1 MREVTFIPLT
11 STDTAPFRLLDLARV
26 VFWVLLWVALLL
38 LLDEMNRSVFWNKV
52 KVTLTMPSPPDC
64 VWLSPANGKLRSIRN
79 LTSQSYDHVQ
89 LIEMNF
95 SMSIF
100 DREEHDF
107 GH

>member
-64 VWLSPANGKLRSIRN
+64 VWLSPANGKLRSIRS
-79 LTSQSYDHVQ
+79 LTQRKICYCSG
-89 LIEMNF
+89 IEQ
-95 SMSIF
+95 
-100 DREEHDF
+100 
-107 GH
+107 